1 MKSRFSQITCI
12 ALFIM
17 AMLSPK
23 LQAQNDM
30 KEIGLRLG
38 ASGSDFVFKK
48 EKKPNKFMRY
58 RAGLNN
64 LGLLGNDNFVASLNF
79 GIAME
84 KRKSIDDKLWFI
96 SGLEPSVSFAT
107 VSDNSFL
114 RVGLGY
120 ILGFQYDV
128 SEAFYVNIEATPFIG
143 TDLGDNSS
151 DSILFD
157 IAPNSSAAI
166 SVVYRFQKK

>member
-12 ALFIM
+12 ALLIM
-17 AMLSPK
+17 AMLSPE

-48 EKKPNKFMRY
+48 EKKPNRFMRY

-64 LGLLGNDNFVASLNF
+64 LGLLGNDNFVASVNF
-79 GIAME
+79 GVAME
-84 KRKSIDDKLWFI
+84 KRRSIDDKLWFI
-96 SGLEPSVSFAT
+96 SGLEPSLGFAT
-107 VSDNSFL
+107 ISDNSFL

-128 SEAFYVNIEATPFIG
+128 SDAFYVNIETTPFIG
-143 TDLGDNSS
+143 TDLGENGS

-157 IAPNSSAAI
+157 VAPNSSAAI

>member
-1 MKSRFSQITCI
+1 MKSRLLQTLYLT
-12 ALFIM
+12 LFISIVSS
-17 AMLSPK
+17 ASLH
-23 LQAQNDM
+23 AQNDM

-58 RAGLNN
+58 RVGLNN
-64 LGLLGNDNFVASLNF
+64 LGLLGNDNFVASVNF

-84 KRKSIDDKLWFI
+84 KRRSIDDKLWFI
-96 SGLEPSVSFAT
+96 SGLEPSLSFAT

-143 TDLGDNSS
+143 TDLGENNR